1 MAGATIMIYFLFI
14 LISLI
19 YAGFILWLT
28 DGIRGLSIS
37 DTNNTTLPE
46 VTVIVSAR
54 NEETN
59 LPFLIPALTE
69 QTYPHDLL
77 KLIII
82 DDRSTDTT
90 ADLLATYEKEI
101 SNLTIVTINKT
112 AEGWAPKKWAL
123 NTAINSVTT
132 EIILQTDADC
142 IPHKDW
148 VKSMVHPFS
157 NPAIGF
163 VSGPAPLTNNTTL
176 VDSLY
181 ELDSLAQDAFSA
193 GGLSQGM
200 VFSCTGR
207 NMGFTKQAFDDVN
220 GYENVSHFISGDDDL
235 LLHKITGHPSYK
247 AQFVLSKKSVVDSPP
262 PSSLEQF
269 IHQRLRFASKGFSYY
284 NIKTSTSLKVVL
296 PLLYVTNLVALLSL
310 FNFTETS
317 HFYWMWPWII
327 KSVVDGIITY
337 VFYHSIGRK
346 WSLGTMMLL
355 SLIYPLYIVVFGIL
369 GPFSTYEW
377 KSDD

>member
-1 MAGATIMIYFLFI
+1 MAGAKIMIYFLFI

-28 DGIRGLSIS
+28 DGISNLSSPTENEYIY
-37 DTNNTTLPE
+37 PE
-46 VTVIVSAR
+46 TTVIVSAR
-54 NEETN
+54 NEENNISN
-59 LPFLIPALTE
+59 LVNALVN
-69 QTYPHDLL
+69 QSYPKELL
-77 KLIII
+77 QLIII
-82 DDRSTDTT
+82 NDRSTDQT
-90 ADLLATYEKEI
+90 AEILTNYEREI
-101 SNLTIVTINKT
+101 DNLTIVTIQET
-112 AEGWAPKKWAL
+112 PAGWAPKKWAL
-123 NTAINSVTT
+123 NTAINTVTT

-142 IPHKDW
+142 IPHNDW
-148 VKSMVHPFS
+148 VKCMVQPFS
-157 NPAIGF
+157 SSEVGF
-163 VSGPAPLTNNTTL
+163 VSGPAPLTNKSTL
-176 VDSLY
+176 IDSLY

-193 GGLSQGM
+193 GGFSQGM

-207 NMGFTKQAFDDVN
+207 NIGYSKQAFDDVS

-247 AQFVLSKKSVVDSPP
+247 AQFVLSKESVVESPP

-284 NIKTSTSLKVVL
+284 NIKTSASLRVVL
-296 PLLYVTNLVALLSL
+296 PFLYVTNLVALLSL

-327 KSVVDGIITY
+327 KTMVDGIITY

-346 WSLGTMMLL
+346 WSLGTMTLL
-355 SLIYPLYIVVFGIL
+355 SLIHPLYIVTFGIL
-369 GPFSTYEW
+369 GPFSTFEW
-377 KSDD
+377 KLDD

>member
-1 MAGATIMIYFLFI
+1 MAGAKIMIYFLFI

-28 DGIRGLSIS
+28 DGIRNLSSPTENEYIY
-37 DTNNTTLPE
+37 PE
-46 VTVIVSAR
+46 TTVIVSAR
-54 NEETN
+54 NEENNISN
-59 LPFLIPALTE
+59 LVNALVN
-69 QTYPHDLL
+69 QSYPKELL
-77 KLIII
+77 QLIII
-82 DDRSTDTT
+82 NDRSTDQT
-90 ADLLATYEKEI
+90 AEILTNYEREI
-101 SNLTIVTINKT
+101 DNLTIVTIQET
-112 AEGWAPKKWAL
+112 PAGWAPKKWAL
-123 NTAINSVTT
+123 NTAINTVTT

-142 IPHKDW
+142 IPHNDW
-148 VKSMVHPFS
+148 VKCMVQPFS
-157 NPAIGF
+157 SSEVGF
-163 VSGPAPLTNNTTL
+163 VSGPAPLTNKSTL
-176 VDSLY
+176 IDSLY

-193 GGLSQGM
+193 GGFSQGM

-207 NMGFTKQAFDDVN
+207 NIGFSKQAFDDVS

-247 AQFVLSKKSVVDSPP
+247 AQFVLSKESVVESPP

-284 NIKTSTSLKVVL
+284 NIKTSASLRVVL
-296 PLLYVTNLVALLSL
+296 PFLYVTNLVALLSL

-327 KSVVDGIITY
+327 KTMVDGIITY

-346 WSLGTMMLL
+346 WSLGTMTLL
-355 SLIYPLYIVVFGIL
+355 SLIHPLYIVTFGIL
-369 GPFSTYEW
+369 GPFSTFEW
-377 KSDD
+377 KLDD

>member
-1 MAGATIMIYFLFI
+1 MIYFLFI

-28 DGIRGLSIS
+28 DGIRNLSSPTENEYIY
-37 DTNNTTLPE
+37 PE
-46 VTVIVSAR
+46 TTVIVSAR
-54 NEETN
+54 NEENNISN
-59 LPFLIPALTE
+59 LVNALVN
-69 QTYPHDLL
+69 QSYPKELL
-77 KLIII
+77 QLIII
-82 DDRSTDTT
+82 NDRSTDQT
-90 ADLLATYEKEI
+90 AEILTNYEREI
-101 SNLTIVTINKT
+101 DNLTIVTIQET
-112 AEGWAPKKWAL
+112 PAGWAPKKWAL
-123 NTAINSVTT
+123 NTAINTVTT

-142 IPHKDW
+142 IPHNDW
-148 VKSMVHPFS
+148 VKCMVQPFS
-157 NPAIGF
+157 SSEVGF
-163 VSGPAPLTNNTTL
+163 VSGPAPLTNKSTL
-176 VDSLY
+176 IDSLY

-193 GGLSQGM
+193 GGFSQGM

-207 NMGFTKQAFDDVN
+207 NIGYSKQAFDDVS

-247 AQFVLSKKSVVDSPP
+247 AQFVLSKESVVESPP

-284 NIKTSTSLKVVL
+284 NIKTSASLRVVL
-296 PLLYVTNLVALLSL
+296 PFLYVTNLVALLSL

-327 KSVVDGIITY
+327 KTMVDGIITY

-346 WSLGTMMLL
+346 WSLGTMTLL
-355 SLIYPLYIVVFGIL
+355 SLIHPLYIVTFGIL
-369 GPFSTYEW
+369 GPFSTFEW
-377 KSDD
+377 KLDD